1 MNKTKTITLCALLLT
16 FGIGCNKK
24 EDTPITNGG
33 GGVTSAELVGTS
45 SVCRSGG
52 TTFSTAPGVGTSSY
66 LETIRFNANETF
78 SYDQYWYTGTV
89 CQLGGTSLFAY
100 TYSGTFAMGAVTT
113 EGFTKIDLSI
123 TASYMSVFP
132 SVTVGD
138 YFKAQFQTGTCANAM
153 DFSLSNT
160 DTSVT
165 TTSCNNVGHNWV
177 LSQFALHVPIYN
189 VLTLDTNANV
199 LSLGANSAQWYVG
212 NTFATYP
219 TTVPHV
225 FTNFQ

>member
-24 EDTPITNGG
+24 EDSPITNGG

-52 TTFSTAPGVGTSSY
+52 TTFSGVASVVTSSY
-66 LETIRFNANETF
+66 QESITFNANETF
-78 SYDQYWYTGTV
+78 SYSQYWFTGTV

-100 TYSGTFAMGAVTT
+100 NYSGTFAMGGVTT
-113 EGFTKIDLSI
+113 EGFTKIDLNI
-123 TASYMSVFP
+123 TASYMATYP
-132 SVTVGD
+132 GTAPGD
-138 YFKAQFQTGTCANAM
+138 YFKTQFEAAATCANFM
-153 DFSLSNT
+153 VFTGNT
-160 DTSVT
+160 DTTVT
-165 TTSCNNVGHNWV
+165 TTSCSNPTHNWN
-177 LSQFALHVPIYN
+177 LSQFAMHVPVYN
-189 VLTLDTNANV
+189 VLSLDTNANV

-225 FTNFQ
+225 FSNFQ